1 MFFKRFLSQNES
13 GAEGSNGTQQ
23 QQQQQQQRQHSPS
36 GSASLSPNT
45 SALNLPA
52 GVQLMNPELRKR
64 LSSRTIQYNSKL
76 GTFLFY
82 LSFLY
87 FIEQLCCCF

>member
-13 GAEGSNGTQQ
+13 GAEGNNGTQQ
-23 QQQQQQQRQHSPS
+23 QPQQRQHSPS

-76 GTFLFY
+76 GYFAIFLH
-82 LSFLY
+82 
-87 FIEQLCCCF
+87 FIVQLCCCF